1 MSASE
6 VNPSSMGL
14 VGTVAFAA
22 AVTQSFSLLVA
33 IYEVAPSLGT
43 GGMLLPL
50 CVATVAG
57 VLVSGQISPSIF
69 DVILLRKNLPGR
81 PALINQRRGM
91 LPVCAVMTPSKEIPK
106 IQDEAWKHPESIDPD
121 TYLDCHLPKIP
132 VLLSTESGRSILVAA
147 APVDQLLEHC
157 GEMSSNESADA
168 LCDML
173 PWLDVSP
180 MTCSPDASV
189 LQIYGRMEYN
199 SEQICFVTFRGELL
213 GAVTAEDLL
222 YRHPVVPIP
231 ISPPSHD
238 SGDWRITNRTDE
250 RHLPTSIDNTL

>member
-1 MSASE
+1 
-6 VNPSSMGL
+6 VNPSSLGL

-81 PALINQRRGM
+81 PALTNQQRGM
-91 LPVCAVMTPSKEIPK
+91 LPVCAVMTPAKDIPK
-106 IQDEAWKHPESIDPD
+106 IQDDAWEQHPESIDPD
-121 TYLDCHLPKIP
+121 TLDCHLPKVP

-157 GEMSSNESADA
+157 GEMSPSDSADA

-180 MTCSPDASV
+180 MTCPPDASV

-199 SEQICFVTFRGELL
+199 SEQVCFVTFRGELL

-222 YRHPVVPIP
+222 YRDPVVPIP
-231 ISPPSHD
+231 PSPSSQGS
-238 SGDWRITNRTDE
+238 SGRLRERIDDGLHN
-250 RHLPTSIDNTL
+250 HNLLTSCFNNNH